1 MPTNTDLE
9 KLIINDLSESQYDS
23 IEKKEKDQIY
33 MTPDT
38 NTYLNVV
45 VSDVDPSSA
54 TGLPAGTVYIHTSS
68 EEADDVMTKSIYDTD
83 NDGVVDKAKTL
94 SGLTA
99 TVNDLN
105 SINELLPYNEAA
117 RCNLLHNSNFV
128 NPINQRNAESY
139 TYDSGRD
146 SQYSIDRWLLSAG
159 SVSIEENVGVNL
171 TSAKLTQYLDR
182 YGVLLGET
190 LTLSVKLDGNVI
202 SVSGIL
208 SETVVSNE
216 TLSFY
221 YNAIKGYLCVS
232 ITGSGVLSWAK
243 LEVGSAYT
251 PYVPKSSNEE
261 YLDCY
266 RYYVEFVPPSGGSM
280 RATAATWA
288 EGTYSMSYI
297 VFPTAMRVKPTMTY
311 STLTFNSGQGAFN
324 ITDARLE
331 NSSEIVTNYV
341 IVTATVAQ
349 AITSDYS
356 GSLRIVSPGYL
367 KFDAELY

>member
-1 MPTNTDLE
+1 M
-9 KLIINDLSESQYDS
+9 
-23 IEKKEKDQIY
+23 
-33 MTPDT
+33 
-38 NTYLNVV
+38 
-45 VSDVDPSSA
+45 
-54 TGLPAGTVYIHTSS
+54 
-68 EEADDVMTKSIYDTD
+68 
-83 NDGVVDKAKTL
+83 
-94 SGLTA
+94 
-99 TVNDLN
+99 
-105 SINELLPYNEAA
+105 
-117 RCNLLHNSNFV
+117 
-128 NPINQRNAESY
+128 
-139 TYDSGRD
+139 
-146 SQYSIDRWLLSAG
+146 
-159 SVSIEENVGVNL
+159 GVNL